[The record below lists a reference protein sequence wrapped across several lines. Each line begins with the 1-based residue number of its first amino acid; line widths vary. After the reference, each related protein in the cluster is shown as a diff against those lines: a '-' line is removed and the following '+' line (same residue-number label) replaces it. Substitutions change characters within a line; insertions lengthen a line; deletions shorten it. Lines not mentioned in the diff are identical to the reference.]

1 MTLADA
7 HVESAALT
15 DTEQRNLEAVTD
27 VLAFWNTQNVAGVLA
42 YYNDDITW
50 RNVALEE
57 IYEGKE
63 QVEEFLVRLFTAFPD
78 LRFSVT
84 DKIVRGN
91 TVAERWIMQGTHLGP
106 FMGVPPT
113 GRAVEIAGMSMVEM
127 RDGKFARDNFYFDSG
142 IVLRQVGLLPPLSV
156 TSTGAGK
163 AALWLAVRRG
173 QVARA
178 AAVAAIAGLA
188 LAGWRRSQAARGSGR
203 CENLGDEPG
212 QSLEWHE

>member
-142 IVLRQVGLLPPLSV
+142 IVLRQVGLLPPLALASTSV
-156 TSTGAGK
+156 GK
-163 AALWLAVRRG
+163 LALWMAVKRAR
-173 QVARA
+173 VAG
-178 AAVAAIAGLA
+178 IAGGVAVLG
-188 LAGWRRSQAARGSGR
+188 LVLTRLLRRARSR
-203 CENLGDEPG
+203 SSAD
-212 QSLEWHE
+212 ST